1 MWRRE
6 LLAFSISNVM
16 VFRVGDC
23 CLVLRSVTRRFT
35 ILWFL
40 TLFIPSWGLI
50 GFKPITL
57 SIFSFS
63 PTQLFWLNLLLTVA
77 DLVFY
82 HTIISNFED
91 STLVSVTLLL
101 VNLKNCLVYSLLWY
115 PCTVPAYEEPTSNS
129 TFYLGLTLLIL
140 QLRSYK

>member
-1 MWRRE
+1 M
-6 LLAFSISNVM
+6 
-16 VFRVGDC
+16 
-23 CLVLRSVTRRFT
+23 
-35 ILWFL
+35 
-40 TLFIPSWGLI
+40 FIPSWGLI
-50 GFKPITL
+50 GFKPVTL

-101 VNLKNCLVYSLLWY
+101 VNLKDCLVYSLLWY

>member
-23 CLVLRSVTRRFT
+23 CLVLRSVTRCFT
-35 ILWFL
+35 ILWL
-40 TLFIPSWGLI
+40 LALFIPSWGLI
-50 GFKPITL
+50 GFKPVTL

-101 VNLKNCLVYSLLWY
+101 VNLKNYLVYSLLWY